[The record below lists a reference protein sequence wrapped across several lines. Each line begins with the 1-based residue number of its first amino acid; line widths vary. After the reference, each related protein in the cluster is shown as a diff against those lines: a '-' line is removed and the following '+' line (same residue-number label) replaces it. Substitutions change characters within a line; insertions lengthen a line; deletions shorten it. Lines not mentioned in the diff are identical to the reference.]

1 MNLNPLIIFALASL
15 KLPVKPEEYTG
26 TSTEYILFNYAD
38 ERDEMYANGVP
49 QEGVTYMQIHYY
61 TKGDPHAKKQVV
73 KQLLQSVGF
82 TITGMSQFFETDTK
96 YNHVAYDAWKED

>member
-1 MNLNPLIIFALASL
+1 MNLNPHFRTCL

-61 TKGDPHAKKQVV
+61 TKGDPHAKKASRQTAFAVCGV
-73 KQLLQSVGF
+73 HNNRNVSVF
-82 TITGMSQFFETDTK
+82 
-96 YNHVAYDAWKED
+96 